1 MANAREQYIASQA
14 PRVRRTHPARS
25 AQALKTSGAG
35 IVHRNM
41 MDLQRQPNLS
51 GADIDR
57 LKGLRRDW
65 NRNRK
70 YTDAGM
76 AIAGATTPQDA
87 MKYYSDTTEDF
98 RQLNKPAYGQMYP
111 LTAGIMNIGEKGGI
125 LGAIL
130 SEIGKMGKDEGLPTM
145 IDDTKADKAK
155 YITETFGP
163 HRDDII
169 EGPGKSEVIYSPH
182 ADTYYDRA
190 EGLDFDV
197 DPNQPYVAPDD
208 YVETDFG
215 DFYTNEDTLAGPR
228 FDDSA
233 REQAIM
239 NQYTGRRGVPTSG
252 KPNMYDVAGP
262 WFGTAPVE
270 DVEIS
275 DLPKGPLR
283 VQDYDDTALE
293 DITVT
298 DTMPSLFDKWWKPWL
313 GRKEETEEIPGYATS
328 YIDMI
333 DPETGEP
340 WGEPWMDDQEK
351 FEDYM
356 ERGEEPPAITPFND
370 AGREAGIASM
380 YGQGPQWGSTN
391 RRYEGEY
398 RDHISR
404 TGDRISYEE
413 FERAYERMY
422 QGKPHKG
429 EIYQSAYGNR

>member
-98 RQLNKPAYGQMYP
+98 RQLNKPAYGKMYP

-130 SEIGKMGKDEGLPTM
+130 SEIGKMGKDRGLPTM
-145 IDDTKADKAK
+145 IDDTDDEVEEYVKKTFKSPNIHEGEFTD
-155 YITETFGP
+155 TENWY
-163 HRDDII
+163 DDR
-169 EGPGKSEVIYSPH
+169 KDVVIPPM
-182 ADTYYDRA
+182 D
-190 EGLDFDV
+190 
-197 DPNQPYVAPDD
+197 DD
-208 YVETDFG
+208 YG
-215 DFYTNEDTLAGPR
+215 DFYINEDTLASPR

-239 NQYTGRRGVPTSG
+239 NQYTGRRGVPTPG

-275 DLPKGPLR
+275 DAPKGPLR

-313 GRKEETEEIPGYATS
+313 GRKEETEVIPGYGTTHIGMVDS
-328 YIDMI
+328 
-333 DPETGEP
+333 ETGEP
-340 WGEPWMDDQEK
+340 WVDEPSLDINLQLP
-351 FEDYM
+351 Y
-356 ERGEEPPAITPFND
+356 TQPFND
-370 AGREAGIASM
+370 ANREAGIASL
-380 YGQGPQWGSTN
+380 YGQGPQWGST
-391 RRYEGEY
+391 EGTLRNEY
-398 RDHISR
+398 LEHMKRGGEKM
-404 TGDRISYEE
+404 TYEE
-413 FERAYERMY
+413 FERAWERLHSLPRGLHYMEPRS
-422 QGKPHKG
+422 G
-429 EIYQSAYGNR
+429 IR

>member
-35 IVHRNM
+35 IVHRDM

-51 GADIDR
+51 GSDIDR

-98 RQLNKPAYGQMYP
+98 RQLHKPAYGQMYP
-111 LTAGIMNIGEKGGI
+111 LTAGIMPLGEKGGI
-125 LGAIL
+125 LGTIL
-130 SEIGKMGKDEGLPTM
+130 SEIGKMGKERGLPTM
-145 IDDTKADKAK
+145 IDDTNDEVEEYVKKTFKSPNIHEGEFID
-155 YITETFGP
+155 TEDWTE
-163 HRDDII
+163 R
-169 EGPGKSEVIYSPH
+169 ENVVIP
-182 ADTYYDRA
+182 
-190 EGLDFDV
+190 
-197 DPNQPYVAPDD
+197 PDYPID
-208 YVETDFG
+208 QGAFTS
-215 DFYTNEDTLAGPR
+215 LHP
-228 FDDSA
+228 FDDSR
-233 REQAIM
+233 REAAIM
-239 NQYTGRRGVPTSG
+239 AQYPGRRGVPTSG

-283 VQDYDDTALE
+283 VQDYDDTAME

-313 GRKEETEEIPGYATS
+313 GRKEETEVIPGYGTTHIGMVDS
-328 YIDMI
+328 
-333 DPETGEP
+333 ETGEP
-340 WGEPWMDDQEK
+340 WVDDQEK

-356 ERGEEPPAITPFND
+356 ERGEAPPPIVPFND
-370 AGREAGIASM
+370 ANREAGIASL
-380 YGQGPQWGSTN
+380 YGQGPQWGST
-391 RRYEGEY
+391 EGTLRNQYLEHMK
-398 RDHISR
+398 RGGEKM
-404 TGDRISYEE
+404 TYEE
-413 FERAYERMY
+413 FERAWERLHSLPRGLHYME
-422 QGKPHKG
+422 P
-429 EIYQSAYGNR
+429 R